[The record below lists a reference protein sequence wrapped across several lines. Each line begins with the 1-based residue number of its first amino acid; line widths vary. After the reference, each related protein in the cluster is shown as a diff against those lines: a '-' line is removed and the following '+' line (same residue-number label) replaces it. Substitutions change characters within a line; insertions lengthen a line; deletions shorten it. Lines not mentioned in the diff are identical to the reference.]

1 MMDVTISKLIMYIES
16 EISTKD
22 LRVESLSS
30 TCSESI
36 MLVLDHLKGNDESL
50 KTFATKV
57 HKKNDE
63 CMRYHHQNPT
73 EITQHNLNTLQL
85 LCLGLE
91 MSFIM

>member
-1 MMDVTISKLIMYIES
+1 MIDVTISKLIMYIDS

-36 MLVLDHLKGNDESL
+36 LIVLDHLKANDELL
-50 KTFATKV
+50 KIFVIKV

-63 CMRYHHQNPT
+63 CMRYHRQNPT
-73 EITQHNLNTLQL
+73 KITQHNLNTLQL